1 MNKKFFSIFIFI
13 ILQTFLLAQTYIKAE
28 NGYIPKD
35 FDFGVVSLSK
45 QNKVYLGD
53 CFSKSLITSEELQS
67 YKWIS
72 SYGMSYQKKI
82 FNGIELDIN
91 DNQTNEDLMV
101 FIISISDESW
111 ATSRGAH
118 VGMNIEEVKKLY
130 GPPSSDFE
138 GFLFYYNDDFDELE
152 ICFYY
157 DKKGII
163 QRIVLSM
170 GT

>member
-1 MNKKFFSIFIFI
+1 MNKKFFTIFVFI
-13 ILQTFLLAQTYIKAE
+13 ILQTFLFAQTYIKAE

-35 FDFGVVSLSK
+35 FDFGVVSSSK

-53 CFSKSLITSEELQS
+53 CYSKNLITSEELQS

-82 FNGIELDIN
+82 FKGIELDIN
-91 DNQTNEDLMV
+91 DNQPNEDLMV
-101 FIISISDESW
+101 FVISISDGTWE
-111 ATSRGAH
+111 TSRGAH
-118 VGMNIEEVKKLY
+118 IGMNIEEIKKLY
-130 GPPSSDFE
+130 GHPSSDFE

-152 ICFYY
+152 ICFYF
-157 DKKGII
+157 DSKGII